1 MRIARA
7 PRLCRDP
14 STIACSSGRIDTLR
28 TRFRLTRNLRFGV
41 QARRHPTPVHGA
53 RNEILVASVAH
64 HETRSPRHVA
74 DSVPVRVPD
83 RCCSVRRRRMVSRR
97 PVVMDDER
105 LPEFGGNRDRAS
117 GGGRCGSGKGGRG
130 GKVRIVFEIE
140 RVQVLRSTAVTCA
153 KRNSGFADIC
163 PHSFEMLF
171 ALVRRMASGRDDC
184 RSEVL

>member
-64 HETRSPRHVA
+64 HETRSPRRVA

-83 RCCSVRRRRMVSRR
+83 RCCSVRRRRMVSRP
-97 PVVMDDER
+97 PVVMDDGR
-105 LPEFGGNRDRAS
+105 LPECGGNRDRAS
-117 GGGRCGSGKGGRG
+117 GGGRCGSSKGGG
-130 GKVRIVFEIE
+130 GRVRIVSEIG